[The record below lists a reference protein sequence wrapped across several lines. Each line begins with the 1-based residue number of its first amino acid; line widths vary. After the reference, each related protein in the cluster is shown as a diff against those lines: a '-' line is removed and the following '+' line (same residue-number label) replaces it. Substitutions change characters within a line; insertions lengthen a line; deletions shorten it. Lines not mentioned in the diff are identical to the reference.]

1 MMVKKVTDD
10 SAKAEL
16 LNSFFISVNCQEP
29 PIDSSHTYTEA
40 NSNKFILRDIEITV
54 DEVRKKLA
62 NLKANKASGPDGI
75 SVNVLRNCLNFDV
88 PLKLLFENSLFTSNV
103 PQDWRDA
110 NVSPLFKKGSRTKT
124 TNYRPVSLTSQVV
137 KLLERLVYD
146 RILQTLLK
154 NNTIS
159 CHQHGFQEKCS
170 CVSQLL
176 ECLQD
181 WTLNLDDAIQTD
193 IVYLDFAKA
202 FDTVPHERLLIKL
215 KKCGIRGYA
224 LQWIRNFLINRR
236 QRVVLRNGVSSWQN
250 VLSGVPQGSILGPLL
265 FLIYVND
272 MPDIVAT
279 TAKMFADD
287 TKVYNKIKVIENC
300 HELQDDLNNLSAWS
314 YKWLLRF
321 NETKCVVLKIR
332 LSIQYMYTLNGH
344 ALDTV
349 SSQKDLGVTIY
360 DSLKSSEHNQRVGI
374 VKRCFT
380 ELTKEK
386 VLILY
391 KALRQYINKTSM

>member
-1 MMVKKVTDD
+1 METNTKRF
-10 SAKAEL
+10 L
-16 LNSFFISVNCQEP
+16 L
-29 PIDSSHTYTEA
+29 
-40 NSNKFILRDIEITV
+40 
-54 DEVRKKLA
+54 
-62 NLKANKASGPDGI
+62 
-75 SVNVLRNCLNFDV
+75 
-88 PLKLLFENSLFTSNV
+88 
-103 PQDWRDA
+103 
-110 NVSPLFKKGSRTKT
+110 
-124 TNYRPVSLTSQVV
+124 
-137 KLLERLVYD
+137 
-146 RILQTLLK
+146 
-154 NNTIS
+154 
-159 CHQHGFQEKCS
+159 
-170 CVSQLL
+170 
-176 ECLQD
+176 
-181 WTLNLDDAIQTD
+181 
-193 IVYLDFAKA
+193 
-202 FDTVPHERLLIKL
+202 
-215 KKCGIRGYA
+215 
-224 LQWIRNFLINRR
+224 NRR